1 MPPDELTL
9 DTFRTLAADAG
20 FDADDPHLA
29 DRYPSVVA
37 LRAVLDKLREV
48 ELEDEEPALV
58 FRPGPTP

>member
-20 FDADDPHLA
+20 LDVDDQHLA
-29 DRYPSVVA
+29 DLYPSVLA
-37 LRAVLDKLREV
+37 LRDVLNRLREV

-58 FRPGPTP
+58 FRPGPTR